1 MKGMQFEPVDTLF
14 FRGGTPFTMDRDPQE
29 DVSSVFPP
37 HPPSMAGVVRA
48 ALALA
53 NGWDGRSRWPA
64 GTEKVLG
71 SGPDNLGDISLAGP
85 FVLRNSQPLFPLPRH
100 VVGKDVQ
107 GVWQPR
113 MLLRP
118 GRPVV
123 CDLGKDVRLPEPP
136 RDGSAEIAQLE
147 ATDDIW
153 VSRAGLSSVLR
164 GDIPAVGELYHRRDL
179 WGEEPRIGLERET
192 ATRTAR
198 EGMLY
203 STRHVRLRR
212 GVSLGVRADG
222 VPTTWNTPF
231 GQLVPL
237 GGESRLVEV
246 REWNGAVDVDMPLE
260 KICKSGRFTV
270 IALTPVDL
278 DPEIVTGRRPLR
290 EASNAMVI
298 SACLSRP
305 LRIGGWDSLAHKPL
319 PLHSILPAGSVLFCF
334 TSDPSR
340 LEVAIENGRLLRIG
354 SRTAQGFG
362 VVAFGSWDD

>member
-113 MLLRP
+113 MLLRL
-118 GRPVV
+118 RPPRR
-123 CDLGKDVRLPEPP
+123 LRPGKDVRLPEPP

-164 GDIPAVGELYHRRDL
+164 GDIPAVGESPPSRFMGRGTAY
-179 WGEEPRIGLERET
+179 WVGERNRHAYGSGRHALQY
-192 ATRTAR
+192 AARTAKAR
-198 EGMLY
+198 CLAGR
-203 STRHVRLRR
+203 SRR
-212 GVSLGVRADG
+212 WGTDHMEHTFRTACAA
-222 VPTTWNTPF
+222 
-231 GQLVPL
+231 
-237 GGESRLVEV
+237 GESRLVEV
-246 REWNGAVDVDMPLE
+246 REWNGAVDVDMPW
-260 KICKSGRFTV
+260 
-270 IALTPVDL
+270 
-278 DPEIVTGRRPLR
+278 RR
-290 EASNAMVI
+290 
-298 SACLSRP
+298 SARAAVSR
-305 LRIGGWDSLAHKPL
+305 
-319 PLHSILPAGSVLFCF
+319 
-334 TSDPSR
+334 
-340 LEVAIENGRLLRIG
+340 
-354 SRTAQGFG
+354 
-362 VVAFGSWDD
+362 